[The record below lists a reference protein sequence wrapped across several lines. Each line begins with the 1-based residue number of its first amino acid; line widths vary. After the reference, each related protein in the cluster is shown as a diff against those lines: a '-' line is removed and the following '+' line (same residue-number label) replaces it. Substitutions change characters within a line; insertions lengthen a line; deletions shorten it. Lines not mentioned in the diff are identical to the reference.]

1 MAHTLFYASL
11 WMFCSVSMILFNKA
25 ILSSYD
31 FPFPMFLTTWH
42 MLSATVLTQIL
53 AAKTDL
59 LPGVKENKVDLGVLL
74 RQILPVAA
82 CFAASLVCSN
92 HAYIYLSVSYIQ
104 MLKACTPVV
113 VLALSVAAGIH
124 RTSVVEV
131 NIVLLICIGVII
143 TSMGELRFST
153 IGFVFQCLGVFFESC
168 RLTLT
173 GLFLQNLSLDALS
186 TLYYI
191 GGRFTLRPHSA
202 VGFYRHHDAQRLCGF
217 FSQCGHGFAHQALLP
232 ADSDAGRHYKGCAFG
247 FPKSSHLWCPGFGT
261 SVCRLCCVPFV
272 PQSAQGIQE
281 KPNRG

>member
-124 RTSVVEV
+124 RTSVVEYTHAHTH
-131 NIVLLICIGVII
+131 NHTHRS
-143 TSMGELRFST
+143 TS
-153 IGFVFQCLGVFFESC
+153 
-168 RLTLT
+168 
-173 GLFLQNLSLDALS
+173 
-186 TLYYI
+186 
-191 GGRFTLRPHSA
+191 
-202 VGFYRHHDAQRLCGF
+202 
-217 FSQCGHGFAHQALLP
+217 
-232 ADSDAGRHYKGCAFG
+232 
-247 FPKSSHLWCPGFGT
+247 
-261 SVCRLCCVPFV
+261 CC
-272 PQSAQGIQE
+272 
-281 KPNRG
+281 